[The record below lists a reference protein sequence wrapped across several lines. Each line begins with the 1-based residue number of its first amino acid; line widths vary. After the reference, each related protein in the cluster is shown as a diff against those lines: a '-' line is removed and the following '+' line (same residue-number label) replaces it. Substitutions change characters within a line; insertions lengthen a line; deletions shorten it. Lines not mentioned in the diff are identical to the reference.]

1 MQRKWASILAERS
14 RAFVN
19 QLENKDIIWK
29 TVRLIVCN
37 PEKKKKSKKQIKPIR
52 FNYDFPL

>member
-14 RAFVN
+14 CAFVN

-29 TVRLIVCN
+29 TVRLIVCD
-37 PEKKKKSKKQIKPIR
+37 PEKKKKNQKSK
-52 FNYDFPL
+52 